1 MSSYLIWYNII
12 LLTPFQKLGTTVFL
26 NTHAPGWNK
35 WYPYMNMRNYAVLEK
50 LLEGYDVHV
59 FCGHPHFFQNVDVN
73 EHLYQHNV
81 GAACGAL
88 WWGNVNRC
96 GAPNGYMIVDV
107 DNADVKWLYKATGRS
122 ANYQMHVYKKGE
134 FRTQKD
140 YIVAN
145 IWDYDNKCSVEWS
158 QDGVNMGKMEQFS
171 DQDEEYVSIDRP
183 SKLPKCYTAHLF
195 RLKPENGVRK
205 VEITFKNHFGEKY
218 KESIDL

>member
-59 FCGHPHFFQNVDVN
+59 FCGHSHFFQNVDVN

-96 GAPNGYMIVDV
+96 GAPNGYMC
-107 DNADVKWLYKATGRS
+107 
-122 ANYQMHVYKKGE
+122 
-134 FRTQKD
+134 
-140 YIVAN
+140 
-145 IWDYDNKCSVEWS
+145 NK
-158 QDGVNMGKMEQFS
+158 QIK
-171 DQDEEYVSIDRP
+171 
-183 SKLPKCYTAHLF
+183 THLF
-195 RLKPENGVRK
+195 FVKL
-205 VEITFKNHFGEKY
+205 NHQPIFLYFQLVSCQKWFVCFPFY
-218 KESIDL
+218 SLFP